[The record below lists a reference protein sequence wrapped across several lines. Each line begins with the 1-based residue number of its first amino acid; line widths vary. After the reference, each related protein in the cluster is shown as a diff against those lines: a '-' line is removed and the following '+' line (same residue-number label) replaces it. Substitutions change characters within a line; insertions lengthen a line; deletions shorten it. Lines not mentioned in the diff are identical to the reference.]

1 MRRIKVIK
9 MKLAIQQTVERQL
22 VPNLLSLSEG
32 GNMYVEMCGSRPKLV
47 QFLSGECY

>member
-32 GNMYVEMCGSRPKLV
+32 GNMWKCVDPDQNLYS
-47 QFLSGECY
+47 F